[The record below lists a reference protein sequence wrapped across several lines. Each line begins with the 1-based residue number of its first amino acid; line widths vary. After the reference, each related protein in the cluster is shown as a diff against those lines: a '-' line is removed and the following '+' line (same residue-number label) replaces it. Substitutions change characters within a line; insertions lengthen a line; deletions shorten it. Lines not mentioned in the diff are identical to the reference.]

1 MKKEKSQLQAEV
13 EKQALEEKKVEYM
26 CRETGAVLTDLCD
39 IAYYK
44 IKQHDQI
51 IENILLGQFNQD
63 GHYFIDKPLLL
74 ELVKIK
80 KYVLEHYDN
89 KYILTTK
96 ISEFGELKFT
106 ILIEQLEQDKLT
118 ATLRFI
124 EIITKEDDGEERE
137 ILRTIVAKY
146 KDDND
151 QYFLEKVFKAF
162 NISKEPFGDGKEIDD
177 EELLYILKRMR
188 ALAKLKKL
196 RVESLDYISNTYVD
210 EILAILKK
218 HPCKFSE
225 YILRKYLEFLESMK
239 NMVGKPKY
247 FIKLR
252 KFLDKLIAS
261 ALSKET
267 DPAIVE
273 AIKKVRKDFCENY
286 ENING
291 KILTPPAPAKPKAK
305 DGAKKSS
312 AGASGG
318 GKKKAKGKSKAK
330 GGGKKGGKAS
340 SKKQQYYFEHK
351 PLEEDKKTEKKPE
364 KKPEEKKLVKEP
376 KRVIKIFEDDVFEDF
391 KSKAAFIAETTIT
404 KEKTATVVS
413 TAAVEAV
420 KTVKTETIEQ
430 GMI

>member
-1 MKKEKSQLQAEV
+1 MEKEKSQLQAEV

-151 QYFLEKVFKAF
+151 QYFLEKV
-162 NISKEPFGDGKEIDD
+162 S
-177 EELLYILKRMR
+177 
-188 ALAKLKKL
+188 
-196 RVESLDYISNTYVD
+196 
-210 EILAILKK
+210 
-218 HPCKFSE
+218 
-225 YILRKYLEFLESMK
+225 
-239 NMVGKPKY
+239 
-247 FIKLR
+247 
-252 KFLDKLIAS
+252 
-261 ALSKET
+261 
-267 DPAIVE
+267 
-273 AIKKVRKDFCENY
+273 
-286 ENING
+286 
-291 KILTPPAPAKPKAK
+291 
-305 DGAKKSS
+305 
-312 AGASGG
+312 
-318 GKKKAKGKSKAK
+318 
-330 GGGKKGGKAS
+330 
-340 SKKQQYYFEHK
+340 
-351 PLEEDKKTEKKPE
+351 
-364 KKPEEKKLVKEP
+364 
-376 KRVIKIFEDDVFEDF
+376 
-391 KSKAAFIAETTIT
+391 
-404 KEKTATVVS
+404 
-413 TAAVEAV
+413 
-420 KTVKTETIEQ
+420 
-430 GMI
+430 